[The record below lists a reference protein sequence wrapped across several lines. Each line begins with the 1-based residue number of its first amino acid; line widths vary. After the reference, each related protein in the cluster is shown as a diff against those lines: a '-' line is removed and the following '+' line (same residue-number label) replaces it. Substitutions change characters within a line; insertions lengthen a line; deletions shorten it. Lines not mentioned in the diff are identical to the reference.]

1 MTIESGDNKKG
12 FSTAYKGLL
21 LTMMASAFVIP
32 LGFVAMPYLEFFN
45 GMALQPKAKAQG
57 MYGRNYGK
65 ELLIDAFLP
74 VEGTIHR
81 DYTGHPAQLSGNDE
95 VTIQLAGAMLK
106 NPMDPTLEVLQR
118 GQKLFN
124 IYCIVCHGQEGL
136 GNGSVVGPGRFPAPA
151 SLHSNVVKVYRDGS
165 IYQVITNGKN
175 MMPGYADKLV
185 PTDRWAVVHYVRAL
199 QRSLD
204 PKPEDLQP

>member
-1 MTIESGDNKKG
+1 MTTESGDSKKG

-21 LTMMASAFVIP
+21 LTIMASAFVIP

-57 MYGRNYGK
+57 MYGRAYGQ
-65 ELLIDAFLP
+65 ELLIDALLP

-81 DYTGHPAQLSGNDE
+81 DYQGHPAQLSGNDE
-95 VTIQLAGAMLK
+95 LSIQLAGTMLN
-106 NPMDPTLEVLQR
+106 NPLDPTLEVLQR

-124 IYCIVCHGQEGL
+124 IYCIVCHGEEGL
-136 GNGSVVGPGRFPAPA
+136 GDGPVVGPGRFPAPA
-151 SLHSNVVKVYRDGS
+151 SLHSDVVKMYKDGA

-175 MMPGYADKLV
+175 KMPGYADKLAV
-185 PTDRWAVVHYVRAL
+185 TDRWAVVHYVRAL

-204 PKPEDLQP
+204 PKPEDLQQ